1 MMLDIKRLIYGKNDT
16 ENIVNISV
24 KDETV
29 FIYREINGKIQ
40 LTKVPFERWV
50 LSPFHST
57 GAVKLNGKQHFQYIK
72 KYKSEQE
79 FQSIRKKIYEYNLYH
94 VTHKAES
101 FMILN
106 GYTYFKGMKPQDIS
120 ILSFDIET
128 TGLDA
133 NAADA
138 EVKLITNT
146 FRRIVPGHSLK
157 KHIIYKKTF
166 NIEDYETQYDMIRD
180 WCNFVME
187 ENPSILVGHNIVMFD
202 LPYLNKIMN
211 KVGES
216 LMLGRDGSYIEIE
229 DRPRELRKDG
239 SQSYSY
245 HRINCFGR
253 EIVDTFFL
261 AIKYDIGRKYESYGL
276 KAIVRQEGLEKK
288 GRTFIDASKIKHE
301 WNDLEKRKLIIQ
313 YAEEDSD
320 DSLKLFDLMI
330 PATFYI
336 GQYVPKPLQI
346 MTESA
351 TGSQLNAIMVRAYIQ
366 DGFAVAKSSEVEQF
380 EGAISIGEPGIFRN
394 CLKVDVA
401 SLYPSIMLQYEIT
414 DRNKDFN
421 NVLLQILNFLR
432 DERLLN
438 KKKAKETDDRYYDE
452 LQNAQKVLINSMYG
466 FMGAGN
472 LNYNYPFGAAE
483 VTRHGREILTTALD
497 WATKINNFKLVNCD
511 TDSIM
516 FCKSDMSTF
525 SDKEQDELIVDLN
538 SNYPETIKF
547 EHDGYYPTVICLK
560 AKNYVL
566 YDGKKIKLKGSG
578 IKDQKKEAALREM
591 LNQLIENLIF
601 EDGCYVAGIYQKY
614 IQEAL
619 NPTDIKRWCQK
630 KTLTKSVIQSATDP
644 EARKNERV
652 VWEAIQ
658 SKNLQ
663 EGDKFYVYPAILHR
677 KLETTELKNGKK
689 KHREILTTGLKTH
702 DDWQNDHDSIKLIER
717 VYDTVLILKNVVDE
731 KLFINYSLKR
741 NQSLL
746 GINPPT

>member
-1 MMLDIKRLIYGKNDT
+1 MIDINRLIYGKNT
-16 ENIVNISV
+16 TSNVVNISV

-29 FIYREINGKIQ
+29 YIYREVNGNIS
-40 LTKVPFERWV
+40 LTTQPFHRWV
-50 LSPFHST
+50 LSPFFSN
-57 GAVKLNGKQHFQYIK
+57 GATKLNGKQHYQYIK
-72 KYKSEQE
+72 VYSSEEE
-79 FQSIRKKIYEYNLYH
+79 FQSIRKRIYEHGLYH
-94 VTHKAES
+94 VNHKTES

-106 GYTYFKGMKPQDIS
+106 GYTYFKGMKPNEVS

-133 NAADA
+133 DAEDA

-146 FRRIVPGHSLK
+146 LRKIVNGKPLL
-157 KHIIYKKTF
+157 YRKTY
-166 NIEDYETQYDMIRD
+166 NIEEYESQYDMIRD

-187 ENPSILVGHNIVMFD
+187 ENPSILVGHNIIMFD
-202 LPYLNKIMN
+202 LPYMNKIMN
-211 KVGES
+211 KIGES

-253 EIVDTFFL
+253 EIVDTFFV

-276 KAIVRQEGLEKK
+276 KSIIRQEGLEKP
-288 GRTFIDASKIKHE
+288 GRTFIDASKIKYE

-336 GQYVPKPLQI
+336 GQYVPKPLQV

-366 DGFAVAKSSEVEQF
+366 DGYAVAKATEVNHF

-401 SLYPSIMLQYEIT
+401 SLYPSIMLQYKIT
-414 DRNKDFN
+414 DKNKDFN
-421 NVLLQILNFLR
+421 NVLLHILYYLR
-432 DERLLN
+432 EERLLN
-438 KKKAKETDDRYYDE
+438 KRKAKETDDRYYEE

-472 LNYNYPFGAAE
+472 LNYNYPFGASE
-483 VTRHGREILTTALD
+483 VTRHGREILKTAIH
-497 WATKINNFKLVNCD
+497 WATEVNNFKLVNCD

-516 FCKSDMSTF
+516 FCKEDMSEIP
-525 SDKEQDELIVDLN
+525 DDIQNLHIKDLN
-538 SNYPETIKF
+538 SLYPETIRF
-547 EHDGYYPTVICLK
+547 EHDGYYHTVICLK

-578 IKDQKKEAALREM
+578 IKDQKKEPALREM
-591 LNQLIENLIF
+591 LNKLIEDLIF
-601 EDGCYVAGIYQKY
+601 ENGNSIKNIYSNY
-614 IQEAL
+614 INEAL
-619 NPTDIKRWCQK
+619 SPQDIKRWCQK
-630 KTLTKSVIQSATDP
+630 KTLTKSVLQSATDP

-658 SKNLQ
+658 NKSFQ

-677 KLETTELKNGKK
+677 KTETTELKNGNK
-689 KHREILTTGLKTH
+689 KHKEILTTGLKTH
-702 DDWQNDHDSIKLIER
+702 DDWSNDHDSIKLVER
-717 VYDTVLILKNVVDE
+717 VYDTVLILKNVVD
-731 KLFINYSLKR
+731 KNLFINYSLKR

-746 GINPPT
+746 GINPPS